1 MDHGRLAAKVASRYS
16 GASQLQRN
24 AMKSATLPSLRVDAA
39 LREAAEGVLQEGESL
54 SSLIETAVRE
64 TIYRRQAQAAFIA
77 RGLQAREEARGSGL
91 YFEAAEVHQALQER
105 LDARRKKVLG

>member
-1 MDHGRLAAKVASRYS
+1 
-16 GASQLQRN
+16 
-24 AMKSATLPSLRVDAA
+24 MKTATFPSLRVDTA

-77 RGLQAREEARGSGL
+77 RGLQAREEARGSGV
-91 YFEAAEVHQALQER
+91 YFEAADVHQALQDR